1 MTTHN
6 IGLSADSKTVYVTI
20 DPEALP
26 GAATNVLADIEHDA
40 SGANEDDLVD
50 PAHGEN
56 HALYHDVREALYH
69 EDILDMQS
77 ISIVKHG
84 AIWGATALIISPVTN
99 LDVSNGDTA
108 TLVINYDYPDKAN
121 AVATNSHFTYVSS
134 DPTKA
139 TVNAAGLVTAVAAGT
154 STITVTQANSGLS
167 AQIVIT
173 VVA

>member
-26 GAATNVLADIEHDA
+26 VAATNVLADIEHDA

-84 AIWGATALIISPVTN
+84 ELWSATSITIDEVAD
-99 LDVSNGDTA
+99 LDVSNGDTD
-108 TLVINYDYPDKAN
+108 TLVITYLPNDE
-121 AVATNSHFTYVSS
+121 VATNTHFEFESS

-139 TVNAAGLVTAVAAGT
+139 TVSAAGLVTALAAGAT
-154 STITVTQANSGLS
+154 TITVTHSTIPALT
-167 AQIVIT
+167 AEIEIT